1 LTWVAVGVAG
11 ASLVGGLLSSGASSK
26 ASEEQVQAEQQALQ
40 QQKMMFQTEQGN
52 EQPYMQLGQGAA
64 GQLNYL
70 LGEGTPGSY
79 SPSTGQTASDSGGAG
94 GFGSLNQQ
102 FNADTFKSLSPAY
115 QFQLQ
120 QGAQGTLNNDASG
133 QGALS
138 GSALKDLQS
147 YNQNFA
153 NTSFN
158 NAFNQYQTQQNN
170 VFSRLS
176 NLATLGSSAGSNSTT
191 GAGQF
196 GGEIGS
202 TLGSIG
208 ASQAAGTVGSAN
220 ALSGAIQG
228 GANAFYGQNALNQ
241 ILNGG
246 STVKYNGVDPA
257 MFGGG
262 SNTGSAMIPTPSSA
276 TGSWLGGGDG

>member
-1 LTWVAVGVAG
+1 
-11 ASLVGGLLSSGASSK
+11 
-26 ASEEQVQAEQQALQ
+26 
-40 QQKMMFQTEQGN
+40 MFQTEQGN
-52 EQPYMQLGQGAA
+52 EQPYMQGGAGA
-64 GQLNYL
+64 QSQLNYL
-70 LGEGTPGSY
+70 LGEGTPGQY
-79 SPSTGQTASDSGGAG
+79 NDTTGMTASGSSAG
-94 GFGSLNQQ
+94 GFGSLNSP
-102 FNADTFKSLSPAY
+102 FTADTFKSMSPAY
-115 QFQLQ
+115 GFQLQ
-120 QGAQGTLNNDASG
+120 QGGQGTLNMDSNA
-133 QGALS
+133 QGAES
-138 GSALKDLQS
+138 GAALKDLQS

-196 GGEIGS
+196 SGQIGS

-220 ALSGAIQG
+220 AISGGIQG

-241 ILNGG
+241 ILSQG
-246 STVKYNGVDPA
+246 STTKYNPNATYYGGYNGSDPD
-257 MFGGG
+257 
-262 SNTGSAMIPTPSSA
+262 SSYS
-276 TGSWLGGGDG
+276 GP

>member
-1 LTWVAVGVAG
+1 
-11 ASLVGGLLSSGASSK
+11 
-26 ASEEQVQAEQQALQ
+26 
-40 QQKMMFQTEQGN
+40 MFNTEQSN
-52 EQPYMQLGQGAA
+52 EAPYMQTGANA
-64 GQLNYL
+64 SNQLNYL
-70 LGEGTPGSY
+70 LGEGNQASYGAGS
-79 SPSTGQTASDSGGAG
+79 SASG
-94 GFGSLNQQ
+94 GFGSLNQP
-102 FNADTFKSLSPAY
+102 FNAQTFQQMSPAY

-120 QGAQGTLNNDASG
+120 QGAQGTLNTDSSG
-133 QGALS
+133 QGSES
-138 GSALKDLQS
+138 GAALKDLQS

-196 GGEIGS
+196 SGQIGS

-246 STVKYNGVDPA
+246 STVQYSPGANYTQGNT
-257 MFGGG
+257 M
-262 SNTGSAMIPTPSSA
+262 NTGDGYVVNTPNSQ
-276 TGSWLGGGDG
+276 

>member
-1 LTWVAVGVAG
+1 
-11 ASLVGGLLSSGASSK
+11 
-26 ASEEQVQAEQQALQ
+26 
-40 QQKMMFQTEQGN
+40 MFNTEQSN
-52 EQPYMQLGQGAA
+52 EAPYMQTGANAA

-70 LGEGTPGSY
+70 MGEG
-79 SPSTGQTASDSGGAG
+79 GQTNRDGSPITNSAG
-94 GFGSLNQQ
+94 GYGSLNKS
-102 FNADTFKSLSPAY
+102 FDMNDFKNLSPAY

-120 QGAQGTLNNDASG
+120 QGAQGTLNNNSSG

-196 GGEIGS
+196 SGQIGN

-220 ALSGAIQG
+220 AISGGIQG

-246 STVKYNGVDPA
+246 STVKYGPGISSSQYPGNGGVIDSS
-257 MFGGG
+257 G
-262 SNTGSAMIPTPSSA
+262 SNPFGSTNYGTG
-276 TGSWLGGGDG
+276 DE